1 MKDLFNYAKCS
12 VCGNVVEDICG
23 NTKPLTCCGKPMD
36 IMKAN
41 STDAAREKHVPFVEV
56 NDGDLL
62 VKVGSVEHPMTKEH
76 YIMWVSQVAG
86 NVENKVILAPEQ
98 ATTVRFPYMRECK
111 IYAYCNLHGLWVTEF
126 KA

>member
-41 STDAAREKHVPFVEV
+41 STDAAQEKHVPFVEV

-111 IYAYCNLHGLWVTEF
+111 IYAYCNLHGLWATEF

>member
-41 STDAAREKHVPFVEV
+41 STAAAQEKHVPFVEV

>member
-12 VCGNVVEDICG
+12 VCGNVVEYICG

-41 STDAAREKHVPFVEV
+41 STDAAQEKHVPFVEV